1 MAKNHYTF
9 LIVPRKK
16 SPVKT
21 LSASSALIKCAAG
34 ALFLIFLSLSYFL
47 YDYLDTKRQ
56 DVELSYLK
64 RLTVN
69 QKEQIDSLANKVSDF
84 EKKMESLRQLDEKIR
99 SMTNLEKKQS
109 RVQNQLLG
117 IGGIEPERS
126 IVQPADLLEKNLDRL
141 ISDAT
146 ERERSFSELLEALKK
161 RESVLAATPSIWP
174 TQGWVTSE
182 FGYRSSP
189 YGSNREFHKG
199 IDIACRSGNIVRAPA
214 DGIVSEVANRHDLG
228 NYVMIDHFKGMQTV
242 YAHLL
247 RAAVIEGKR
256 IKRGDIIGYVGNS
269 GRSTGSHLHY
279 SVYLNGIAVN
289 PRKYLN

>member
-21 LSASSALIKCAAG
+21 LSASSDLIKCAAG
-34 ALFLIFLSLSYFL
+34 ALFLIFISLGYFL

-99 SMTNLEKKQS
+99 SMTKMEKKQS

-126 IVQPADLLEKNLDRL
+126 VVQPADLLEKNLDRL

-199 IDIACRSGNIVRAPA
+199 IDIACRLGNIVRAPA
-214 DGIVSEVANRHDLG
+214 DGIISEVANGHDLG
-228 NYVMIDHFKGMQTV
+228 NYVMIDHFKVMQTV

-279 SVYLNGIAVN
+279 SVNLNGIAVN

>member
-16 SPVKT
+16 SSVKS
-21 LSASSALIKCAAG
+21 LSASSTLIKSTAG
-34 ALFLIFLSLSYFL
+34 ALLLIFICLGYFL
-47 YDYLDTKRQ
+47 YDYLNTKKQ

-69 QKEQIDSLANKVSDF
+69 QKEQINSLVNKVSDF
-84 EKKMESLRQLDEKIR
+84 EKKLESLRQLDEKIR
-99 SMTNLEKKQS
+99 SMTKLEKKQS
-109 RVQNQLLG
+109 KVQNQLLG
-117 IGGIEPERS
+117 VGGIEPEKATMQS
-126 IVQPADLLEKNLDRL
+126 VDLLEKNLDRL

-146 ERERSFSELLEALKK
+146 ERERSFSELLEYLKK

-174 TQGWVTSE
+174 TVGWVTSE
-182 FGYRSSP
+182 FGYRVSP
-189 YGSNREFHKG
+189 YGENREFHRG
-199 IDIACRSGNIVRAPA
+199 IDIVCRSGNMVRAPA
-214 DGIVSEVANRHDLG
+214 DGIVSEISNRHDLG
-228 NYVMIDHFKGMQTV
+228 NYVIIDHGRGMQTG

-247 RAAVIEGKR
+247 RAAVAEGKQV
-256 IKRGDIIGYVGNS
+256 KRGDIIGYVGNS

>member
-16 SPVKT
+16 SSVKS
-21 LSASSALIKCAAG
+21 LSASSTLIKSTAG
-34 ALFLIFLSLSYFL
+34 ALLLIFICLGYFL
-47 YDYLDTKRQ
+47 YDYLNTKKQ

-69 QKEQIDSLANKVSDF
+69 QKEQINSLVNKVSDF
-84 EKKMESLRQLDEKIR
+84 EKKLESLRQLDEKIR
-99 SMTNLEKKQS
+99 SMTKLEKKQS
-109 RVQNQLLG
+109 KVQNQLLG
-117 IGGIEPERS
+117 VGGIEPEKATMQS
-126 IVQPADLLEKNLDRL
+126 VDLLEKNLDRL

-146 ERERSFSELLEALKK
+146 ERERSFSELLEYLKK

-174 TQGWVTSE
+174 TVGWVTSE
-182 FGYRSSP
+182 FGYRVSP
-189 YGSNREFHKG
+189 YGENREFHRG
-199 IDIACRSGNIVRAPA
+199 IDIACRSGNMVRAPA
-214 DGIVSEVANRHDLG
+214 DGIVSEISNRHDLG
-228 NYVMIDHFKGMQTV
+228 NYVIIDHGRGMQTG

-247 RAAVIEGKR
+247 RAAVAEGKQV
-256 IKRGDIIGYVGNS
+256 KRGDIIGYVGNS